1 LQQRLR
7 QGPPAQAPTPTGA
20 KAGGPAVA
28 KAGEPE
34 AVTPAAASDGP
45 APGRWTLEGIRTTF
59 AWLKGYTRSGVW
71 RLLRRC
77 DLRLRSAAVQQ
88 FSPDP
93 EYAAKCA
100 DLEMALGEA
109 RR

>member
-1 LQQRLR
+1 MPGSTTTPRTGSPGSWPINREGIAGAGLDRREELQQRLR

-28 KAGEPE
+28 KADEPE

-59 AWLKGYTRSGVW
+59 AWLKG
-71 RLLRRC
+71 
-77 DLRLRSAAVQQ
+77 
-88 FSPDP
+88 
-93 EYAAKCA
+93 
-100 DLEMALGEA
+100 
-109 RR
+109 

>member
-1 LQQRLR
+1 
-7 QGPPAQAPTPTGA
+7 
-20 KAGGPAVA
+20 
-28 KAGEPE
+28 
-34 AVTPAAASDGP
+34 
-45 APGRWTLEGIRTTF
+45 
-59 AWLKGYTRSGVW
+59 
-71 RLLRRC
+71 LLRRC

-100 DLEMALGEA
+100 DLEMALWEA